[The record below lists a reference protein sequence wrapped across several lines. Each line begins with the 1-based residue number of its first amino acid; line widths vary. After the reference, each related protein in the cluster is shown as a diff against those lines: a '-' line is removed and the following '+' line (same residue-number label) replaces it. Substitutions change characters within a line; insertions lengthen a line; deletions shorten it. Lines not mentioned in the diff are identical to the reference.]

1 MASRSADPAVPV
13 GRTRSAQV
21 LTYALLVL
29 FSIFF
34 LVPLLW
40 AVLASLKSPAELQ
53 QYPHPLL
60 PRDWRWSNW
69 LDVWTVIPLG
79 RFFINT
85 ITITVLALAGQ
96 LLSCSLVAYGFARF
110 RFPFRRLLFS
120 VVIAVLILPGIS
132 SLIPQYVIYTRLGWL
147 DTFLPLIVPWW
158 LAAGS
163 GSAFSIFLLR
173 QFYANIPREL
183 EEAAVLDGASHLRV
197 WWSIILPLSR
207 PALGAVAVLGFIWH
221 WTEFLGPL
229 IYLQSQDKFTLTL
242 GLRFLQTGAADTTVV
257 SQSTDQYLM
266 VATLLACLPPLLLFL
281 FAQRHFI
288 QGINLSGGKG

>member
-1 MASRSADPAVPV
+1 MGETATP
-13 GRTRSAQV
+13 RTRGLSGRV
-21 LTYALLVL
+21 LLYGLLLL
-29 FSIFF
+29 FSVFF
-34 LVPLLW
+34 LTPLLW

-53 QYPHPLL
+53 QYPQPLL
-60 PRDWRWSNW
+60 PGEWLWSNW
-69 LDVWTVIPLG
+69 LDVWTLLPLSTY
-79 RFFINT
+79 FTNSILVT
-85 ITITVLALAGQ
+85 LLALAGQ

-110 RFPFRRLLFS
+110 RFPFRRTLFG

-132 SLIPQYVIYTRLGWL
+132 YLIPQYVIYTQLGWL
-147 DTFLPLIVPWW
+147 DSFLPLIVPWW
-158 LAAGS
+158 VAAGS

-173 QFYANIPREL
+173 QFYSNIPREL
-183 EEAAVLDGASHLRV
+183 EEAALLDGANHLRI

-229 IYLQSQDKFTLTL
+229 IYLQSQNNFTLTL

-281 FAQRHFI
+281 AAQRYFI